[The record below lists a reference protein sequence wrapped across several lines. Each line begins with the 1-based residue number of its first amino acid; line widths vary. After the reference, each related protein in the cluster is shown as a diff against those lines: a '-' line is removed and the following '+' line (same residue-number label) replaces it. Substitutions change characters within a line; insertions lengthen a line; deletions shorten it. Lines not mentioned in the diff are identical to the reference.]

1 MKEYY
6 EFTPARIKDEPN
18 QLVLDIRDT
27 EDLWFLAS
35 LVRCFQV
42 EQVDFKVKRMN
53 HGNRT
58 EVTLSIHS
66 IETEKE

>member
-1 MKEYY
+1 MEESYEY
-6 EFTPARIKDEPN
+6 TPTRIKDEPN

-42 EQVDFKVKRMN
+42 EEVEFEIKRMN
-53 HGNRT
+53 LGKRT
-58 EVTLSIHS
+58 EVTLSIKS
-66 IETEKE
+66 TKTEKE